1 MIISTVSEAYQL
13 GVIANYSMKGAY
25 ALIIQIQ
32 YPVELQI
39 KSLGRITF
47 QAGIWVYIGSAMGI
61 GSTSLENRI
70 KRHFSLAKTVHWH
83 IDYLLCN
90 DVKLL
95 KAFWAESA
103 TSFECDIA
111 KELQSRNIF
120 QVGPRKFGS
129 SDCQRGCEAHI
140 FRFRDYL
147 KIDSVIEEVFKKAG
161 YQPSITTD
169 GSL

>member
-13 GVIANYSMKGAY
+13 SVRVNYSMKGAY
-25 ALIIQIQ
+25 TLIIKIQ

-47 QAGIWVYIGSAMGI
+47 QDGIWVYIGSAMGS
-61 GSTSLENRI
+61 GSTNLENRI
-70 KRHFSLAKTVHWH
+70 KRHFSSAKTVHWH

-90 DVKLL
+90 DVNLL

-103 TSFECDIA
+103 TSIECDIA
-111 KELQSRNIF
+111 QELHSKNDF
-120 QVGPRKFGS
+120 HVGPSKFGS

-140 FRFRDYL
+140 FRFSDYSR
-147 KIDSVIEEVFKKAG
+147 IDGVIEEVFKKTG

-169 GSL
+169 GNL